1 MTLYLSWQGG
11 AAPLS
16 REIRKRLRQAVK
28 LCLLRMR
35 ADPGLEV
42 SLLLT
47 NNASIQ
53 RINRKYRGMDQPTD
67 VLSFAFRDPDLFRDA
82 GTGHAQA
89 TPFAAD
95 LFSETDSPG
104 LLGEIVISV
113 ERASEQAVAYGHSLE
128 RELVFL
134 SIHGMLHLLGMDHK
148 ARRERIRMEKLQ
160 RQILR
165 VMDIPR

>member
-16 REIRKRLRQAVK
+16 QVIRRRLRQAVK
-28 LCLLRMR
+28 LCLLRMK
-35 ADPGLEV
+35 ADPKWEV

-47 NNASIQ
+47 NNLSIQ
-53 RINRKYRGMDQPTD
+53 RINRKYRGMNQPTD
-67 VLSFAFRDPDLFRDA
+67 VLSFAFRDPDLFRDTGA
-82 GTGHAQA
+82 GMAA
-89 TPFAAD
+89 EPPLAAD
-95 LFSETDSPG
+95 VFHEADSPG

-113 ERASEQAVAYGHSLE
+113 ERAAEQALAYGHSLE

-134 SIHGMLHLLGMDHK
+134 TVHGMLHLLGMDHK
-148 ARRERIRMEKLQ
+148 ARRERVRMEKLQ

-165 VMDIPR
+165 LMDLPR